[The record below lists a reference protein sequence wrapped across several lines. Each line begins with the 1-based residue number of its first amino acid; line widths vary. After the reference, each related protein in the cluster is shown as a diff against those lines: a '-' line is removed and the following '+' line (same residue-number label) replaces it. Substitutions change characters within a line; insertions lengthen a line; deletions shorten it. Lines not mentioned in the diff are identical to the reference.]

1 MCSMILRAS
10 HAETAHSRGRQ
21 VSLTVLYLASLPSPL
36 RSPAPPLNGFRRL
49 GSRQARKRLSRPRH
63 WLQPTAAPAR
73 YLAVTGSFG
82 CEGAAITAGEK
93 NGDRQHDGEDHP
105 NDLGNP
111 MTSTE
116 QRRFGDQEIAQSAT
130 PTRIVESSAP
140 EDPAFERHYRI
151 GELAAK
157 WQLGRE
163 TVRLLVKDERGVI
176 KIRLG
181 RKKANTS
188 YSVPESV
195 AVRIHTRLLN
205 SR

>member
-1 MCSMILRAS
+1 MATDSM
-10 HAETAHSRGRQ
+10 
-21 VSLTVLYLASLPSPL
+21 TV
-36 RSPAPPLNGFRRL
+36 
-49 GSRQARKRLSRPRH
+49 K
-63 WLQPTAAPAR
+63 
-73 YLAVTGSFG
+73 
-82 CEGAAITAGEK
+82 IT
-93 NGDRQHDGEDHP
+93 P
-105 NDLGNP
+105 NDRGNP

-116 QRRFGDQEIAQSAT
+116 HRRFSDQEIAQAAT
-130 PTRIVESSAP
+130 STRSTESSALAH
-140 EDPAFERHYRI
+140 PAFERHYRI
-151 GELAAK
+151 GELAET

-163 TVRLLVKDERGVI
+163 TVRLLVKDEPGVI